1 MNSYHFQKTFR
12 PSAPDKGS
20 FPLDHDGECKKSMLQ
35 YMVCIQ
41 KNNQE
46 NTLCRQES
54 KNYLKC
60 RMEHNLMTK
69 DDWKKLGYS
78 DDETVSTSNAE

>member
-1 MNSYHFQKTFR
+1 MIFFV
-12 PSAPDKGS
+12 
-20 FPLDHDGECKKSMLQ
+20 GECKKTMLE
-35 YMVCIQ
+35 YMVCLQ

-60 RMEHNLMTK
+60 RMEQ
-69 DDWKKLGYS
+69 
-78 DDETVSTSNAE
+78 